1 MADSRWLEDTTN
13 LLRLFLPSAIGYTLR
28 LRKKGSSA
36 TVAFLSLWQKAPGD
50 VMGKRVWAR
59 EFRNNMPFPLHSLH
73 LTIFS
78 LSGTGLAED
87 HLQQWGE
94 R

>member
-1 MADSRWLEDTTN
+1 
-13 LLRLFLPSAIGYTLR
+13 LPSAIGYTLR

-59 EFRNNMPFPLHSLH
+59 ENFATTCLFLFTPY
-73 LTIFS
+73 
-78 LSGTGLAED
+78 A
-87 HLQQWGE
+87 
-94 R
+94 